1 MSNELNE
8 LRDNTIDITLEVF
21 ISLDWHSQDALIHD
35 MRLSQYE
42 QTGKFQE
49 WSYLFLKAIT
59 YNDQSSIRIL
69 EDSYDLNIMDTYYEH
84 KD

>member
-1 MSNELNE
+1 MSEQLE
-8 LRDNTIDITLEVF
+8 EIRDNSKDITLEVF
-21 ISLDWHSQDALIHD
+21 VSLDWHSQDALIHD
-35 MRLSQYE
+35 IRLSQYE

-49 WSYLFLKAIT
+49 WAYLLLKAIT

-69 EDSYDLNIMDTYYEH
+69 EDSYDLNIMETYHEH